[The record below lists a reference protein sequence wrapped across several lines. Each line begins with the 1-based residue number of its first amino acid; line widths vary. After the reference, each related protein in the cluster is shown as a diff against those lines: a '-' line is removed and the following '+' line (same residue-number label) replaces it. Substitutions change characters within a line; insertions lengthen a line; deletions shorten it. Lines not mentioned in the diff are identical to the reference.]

1 MKIQE
6 KVFKTFVV
14 LVSALMFPSFSIKTI
29 FSSDGGSSEKKG
41 QKVLLPLIFFTVDF
55 LVFLNNE
62 AHYFRCLEYFL
73 LFSKDAFF
81 QKLVP
86 K

>member
-1 MKIQE
+1 MKVQE

-29 FSSDGGSSEKKG
+29 FSSDGGSSEKKS
-41 QKVLLPLIFFTVDF
+41 QKVLLRLIFVTVDF

-62 AHYFRCLEYFL
+62 AH
-73 LFSKDAFF
+73 
-81 QKLVP
+81 
-86 K
+86 